1 LGKSV
6 ILVDKSDNQIGIMEK
21 IEAHE
26 KGLLH
31 RAFSVF
37 IFNQHNQMM
46 IHQRALNK
54 YHSPG
59 LWTNACCS
67 HQQPGES
74 NEQAAHRRLLEE
86 MGFDCEL
93 VKQFE
98 FTYRAEFSNGLIEHE
113 YDHVFIG
120 HYSNH
125 PQPNV
130 LEVNDWKWVDISYLE
145 VDTLENPEK
154 YTPWFLMSWEKV
166 VKSRLEKRA

>member
-1 LGKSV
+1 MGKSV
-6 ILVDKSDNQIGIMEK
+6 ILVDQSDNQIGIMEK
-21 IEAHE
+21 LEAHE

-74 NEQAAHRRLLEE
+74 NEQAAHRRLFEE

-93 VKQFE
+93 EKQFE

-113 YDHVFIG
+113 YDHVFVG
-120 HYSNH
+120 QYSAK
-125 PQPNV
+125 PQPNPS
-130 LEVNDWKWVDISYLE
+130 EVNDWKWININDLE
-145 VDTLENPEK
+145 EDTLENPEK

-166 VKSRLEKRA
+166 VKSCLEKRA